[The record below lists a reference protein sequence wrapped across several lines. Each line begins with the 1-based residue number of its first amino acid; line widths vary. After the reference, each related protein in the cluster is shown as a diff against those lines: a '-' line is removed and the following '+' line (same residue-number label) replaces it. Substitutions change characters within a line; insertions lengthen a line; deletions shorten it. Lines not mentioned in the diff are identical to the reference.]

1 MKISHEVPFCLLEKS
16 REFNDYDYCLPHL
29 LDQNEEYKN
38 FFYESKKMGRYIV
51 MDNSLHELGEAYD
64 TDRLLYWVNEL
75 EPNEFIIPDVWE
87 DYESSVENA
96 IKWKDIELPDYTTKV
111 VVVQGKTLGDAE
123 DCFYDY
129 VGLGYEKI
137 AFSYGA
143 AWYNDVC
150 PHPNKDLGKAIGR
163 FNFISSLYQNEW
175 IPHYLRIHLLG
186 TASPIEFGMYS
197 NMPNIES
204 IDTSN
209 PIMAAIGEIPY
220 HNLGLNSKPKANMNE
235 CQDIDIKSINI
246 DLVEYNVEQFR
257 KINNLNKIKVD
268 MSESK
273 YVSLYEYLGHAAGG
287 ELGQKVAYEAAKAGI
302 QPETREVSNSSYT
315 GIVYTYPELFLESY
329 FNPPTYNPQKSE
341 PQRPEPKDDGLPF

>member
-1 MKISHEVPFCLLEKS
+1 MESHRTSRLYNKS
-16 REFNDYDYCLPHL
+16 SCCSR
-29 LDQNEEYKN
+29 
-38 FFYESKKMGRYIV
+38 
-51 MDNSLHELGEAYD
+51 
-64 TDRLLYWVNEL
+64 
-75 EPNEFIIPDVWE
+75 
-87 DYESSVENA
+87 
-96 IKWKDIELPDYTTKV
+96 
-111 VVVQGKTLGDAE
+111 KTLGDAE

-129 VGLGYEKI
+129 LGLGYEKI

-246 DLVEYNVEQFR
+246 DLVEYNIEQFK
-257 KINNLNKIKVD
+257 KINNL
-268 MSESK
+268 
-273 YVSLYEYLGHAAGG
+273 
-287 ELGQKVAYEAAKAGI
+287 
-302 QPETREVSNSSYT
+302 
-315 GIVYTYPELFLESY
+315 
-329 FNPPTYNPQKSE
+329 
-341 PQRPEPKDDGLPF
+341 